1 MTIEDQISDMITRI
15 RNSVMVKHEK
25 VSVGKSKL
33 NQNIL
38 EVLNKEGF
46 ISEYSEENS
55 ENSEIFSNLSV
66 KLKYFEDG
74 SSAISGLKRVS
85 KPGLKIYVKKD
96 EIPTYFSGMGVAIIS
111 TSKGIMTGIEA
122 KKLSLGGELLFYVW

>member
-25 VSVGKSKL
+25 VSVGRSKL

-55 ENSEIFSNLSV
+55 ENFSNLSV

-111 TSKGIMTGIEA
+111 TSKGVMTGIEA

>member
-15 RNSVMVKHEK
+15 RNSVMVKHER
-25 VSVGKSKL
+25 VSIGKSKI
-33 NQNIL
+33 NQKIL

-46 ISEYSEENS
+46 ISEYSEDDS
-55 ENSEIFSNLSV
+55 DKFSNLSV
-66 KLKYFEDG
+66 KLKYFDDG
-74 SSAISGLKRVS
+74 SSAITGLKRVS

-111 TSKGIMTGIEA
+111 TPKGIMTGVEA
-122 KKLSLGGELLFYVW
+122 KRNSLGGELLFYVW

>member
-15 RNSVMVKHEK
+15 RNSVMVKHET
-25 VSVGKSKL
+25 VSIGKSKI
-33 NQNIL
+33 NQKIL

-46 ISEYSEENS
+46 ISEYSEDDS
-55 ENSEIFSNLSV
+55 DKFSNISI
-66 KLKYFEDG
+66 KLKYFDDG
-74 SSAISGLKRVS
+74 SSAITGLKRVS

-111 TSKGIMTGIEA
+111 TPKGIMTGVEA
-122 KKLSLGGELLFYVW
+122 KRNSLGGELLFYVW

>member
-1 MTIEDQISDMITRI
+1 MAMQDQISDMITRI

-33 NQNIL
+33 NLSIL
-38 EVLNKEGF
+38 QLLNNEGF
-46 ISEYSEENS
+46 ISDFAEEKS
-55 ENSEIFSNLSV
+55 DKFSNYSI
-66 KLKYFEDG
+66 KLKYFDDG

-96 EIPTYFSGMGVAIIS
+96 EIPTYFSGMGVAVMS
-111 TSKGIMTGIEA
+111 TSKGVMTGLEA
-122 KKLSLGGELLFYVW
+122 KKQSLGGELLFYVW

>member
-25 VSVGKSKL
+25 VSVGKSRL

-55 ENSEIFSNLSV
+55 EKFANLSV

-111 TSKGIMTGIEA
+111 TSKGVMTGIEA

>member
-1 MTIEDQISDMITRI
+1 VTIEDQISDMITRI

-38 EVLNKEGF
+38 DVLSKEGF
-46 ISEYSEENS
+46 ISEYSEENTDK
-55 ENSEIFSNLSV
+55 FANLSIS
-66 KLKYFEDG
+66 LKYFEDG

-111 TSKGIMTGIEA
+111 TSKGVMTGIEA

>member
-85 KPGLKIYVKKD
+85 KPGLKIYVKKH

-111 TSKGIMTGIEA
+111 TSKGVMTGIEA

>member
-55 ENSEIFSNLSV
+55 ENFSNLSV

-111 TSKGIMTGIEA
+111 TSKGVMTGIEA

>member
-1 MTIEDQISDMITRI
+1 VTIEDQISDMITRI

-38 EVLNKEGF
+38 DVLSKEGF

-55 ENSEIFSNLSV
+55 DKFANFSIS
-66 KLKYFEDG
+66 LKYFEDG

-111 TSKGIMTGIEA
+111 TSKGVMTGIEA

>member
-15 RNSVMVKHEK
+15 RNSVMVKHER
-25 VSVGKSKL
+25 VSIGKSKI
-33 NQNIL
+33 NQKIL

-46 ISEYSEENS
+46 ISEYSEDNS
-55 ENSEIFSNLSV
+55 DKFSNLSV
-66 KLKYFEDG
+66 KLKYFDDG
-74 SSAISGLKRVS
+74 SSAITGLKRVS

-111 TSKGIMTGIEA
+111 TPKGIMTGVEA
-122 KKLSLGGELLFYVW
+122 KRNSLGGELLFYVW

>member
-38 EVLNKEGF
+38 DVLSKEGF
-46 ISEYSEENS
+46 ISEYSEENTDK
-55 ENSEIFSNLSV
+55 FANLSIS
-66 KLKYFEDG
+66 LKYFEDG

-111 TSKGIMTGIEA
+111 TSKGVMTGIEA

>member
-1 MTIEDQISDMITRI
+1 VTIEDQISDMITRI

-111 TSKGIMTGIEA
+111 TSKGVMTGIEA

>member
-85 KPGLKIYVKKD
+85 KAGLKIYVKKD

-111 TSKGIMTGIEA
+111 TSKGVMTGIEA

>member
-1 MTIEDQISDMITRI
+1 MITRI

-38 EVLNKEGF
+38 DVLSKEGF
-46 ISEYSEENS
+46 ISEYSEENTDK
-55 ENSEIFSNLSV
+55 FANLSIS
-66 KLKYFEDG
+66 LKYFEDG

-111 TSKGIMTGIEA
+111 TSKGVMTGIEA